1 VQPISQDASRLHRC
15 LQGET
20 FALQQR
26 ARLIGG
32 MERAP
37 AASSLAPG
45 VSVLVIEDET
55 KTRNSIVQT
64 LQLEGWAVSAAAT
77 GDEAIRQLDAGAFD
91 LLIVDW
97 MLPGCDGLSVVERAH
112 LAVPAP
118 RVLMLTAR
126 AALDDRITGLES
138 GADDYLVKP
147 FALAELVARCRA
159 LLRRPLTSDR
169 PLLVYGDLRLDT
181 RARTVTRAARKVP
194 LTPREVD
201 VLEYLLLYQDQVVT
215 RSMLERDI
223 WKQTRRFSSLDNVID
238 VQMAR
243 LRRKVDG
250 PGELRL
256 IQTLRGRGY
265 RLGTEAE

>member
-1 VQPISQDASRLHRC
+1 
-15 LQGET
+15 
-20 FALQQR
+20 
-26 ARLIGG
+26 

-37 AASSLAPG
+37 TASSLPAG
-45 VSVLVIEDET
+45 VSVLVIEDEP
-55 KTRNSIVQT
+55 KTRESIVQC
-64 LQLEGWAVSAAAT
+64 LALEGWTVRSVAT
-77 GDEAIRQLDAGAFD
+77 GTAAVDQLDAGTFD

-97 MLPGCDGLSVVERAH
+97 MLPGCDGLTVVERSR
-112 LAVPAP
+112 LAVPSP
-118 RVLMLTAR
+118 RVMMLTAR
-126 AALDDRITGLES
+126 GSLDDRIVGLES

-159 LLRRPLTSDR
+159 LLRRPLSSDR
-169 PLLVYGDLRLDT
+169 PLLIYGDLRLDT
-181 RARTVTRAARKVP
+181 RARSASRAGRKIP

-201 VLEYLLLYQDQVVT
+201 VLEYLLLYQEQVVT

-238 VQMAR
+238 VQMLR

-250 PGELRL
+250 PGEARL

-265 RLGTEAE
+265 RLGAETE